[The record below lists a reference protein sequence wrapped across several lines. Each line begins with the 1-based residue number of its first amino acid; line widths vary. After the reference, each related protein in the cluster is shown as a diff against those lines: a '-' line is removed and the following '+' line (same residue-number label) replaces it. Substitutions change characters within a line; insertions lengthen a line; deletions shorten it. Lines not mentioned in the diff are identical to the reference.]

1 MSARSIGRVALALLA
16 GCAASACQPD
26 AAPDPVVNA
35 ADPAANA
42 SVIEAPEPEAEATP
56 APKSIIREGVSA
68 ETDED
73 AVPPLE
79 PASLTV
85 PFGDRTTTSLDDAA
99 RAAIDGLL
107 ANPVVAAGGPI
118 LLRGHSDTRG
128 SDADNLAASRR
139 RAETVRAYLV
149 EKGVDA
155 KRVTIVALGENRPIA
170 PNMKLDGSD
179 DPEGRAKNRRVE
191 VEVQPPAPAP
201 APPAPEAD

>member
-1 MSARSIGRVALALLA
+1 MSARSIGRVAVVALA
-16 GCAASACQPD
+16 GCAASACQPQP
-26 AAPDPVVNA
+26 APEPVVNE

-42 SVIEAPEPEAEATP
+42 NAVEAPEPAVVASP
-56 APKSIIREGVSA
+56 SPKSIIREGVSA
-68 ETDED
+68 EADED

-85 PFGDRTTTSLDDAA
+85 PFGDRMTTTLDDAA

-107 ANPVVAAGGPI
+107 ANPVVTAGGPI
-118 LLRGHSDTRG
+118 SVRGHSDTRG
-128 SDADNLAASRR
+128 SDGDNLAASRR

-155 KRVTIVALGENRPIA
+155 KRITIVALGENRPVA
-170 PNMKLDGSD
+170 PNMKPDGSD

-191 VEVQPPAPAP
+191 VEVQPPAPA
-201 APPAPEAD
+201 AD